1 MNFLQGFLMIHELS
15 ELENEIQKETV
26 YSMIR
31 LLEKH
36 DPYTKGHSENVAEL
50 ASGFG
55 EYLGLDSKKAQDL
68 YWAGIIHDLGKI
80 LIPHTILN
88 KPDRL
93 TPEEFELIKKHPE
106 YCYDVI
112 GQSVTMKEIALYVK
126 YHHEKYNGKGYPEG
140 LKGEE
145 IPFESRIL
153 ALADSWDAMREERVY
168 KKGLNY
174 QESINEI
181 TRNAGVQFDPQLA
194 EKWVQF
200 IDKKRKE
207 KFGEDSE

>member
-1 MNFLQGFLMIHELS
+1 MEIDAQKFMKYTKVTLKDYEGQEFALNFSERERTFQGFEESVSDVNQSLILPIFSKNQYYGHLTFYTTEKGRQLTEEDYRTAVYFMNFLQGFLMIHELS

-80 LIPHTILN
+80 LIPQT
-88 KPDRL
+88 
-93 TPEEFELIKKHPE
+93 
-106 YCYDVI
+106 
-112 GQSVTMKEIALYVK
+112 G
-126 YHHEKYNGKGYPEG
+126 
-140 LKGEE
+140 
-145 IPFESRIL
+145 
-153 ALADSWDAMREERVY
+153 
-168 KKGLNY
+168 
-174 QESINEI
+174 
-181 TRNAGVQFDPQLA
+181 
-194 EKWVQF
+194 
-200 IDKKRKE
+200 
-207 KFGEDSE
+207 

>member
-1 MNFLQGFLMIHELS
+1 
-15 ELENEIQKETV
+15 
-26 YSMIR
+26 
-31 LLEKH
+31 
-36 DPYTKGHSENVAEL
+36 
-50 ASGFG
+50 
-55 EYLGLDSKKAQDL
+55 
-68 YWAGIIHDLGKI
+68 
-80 LIPHTILN
+80 
-88 KPDRL
+88 
-93 TPEEFELIKKHPE
+93 
-106 YCYDVI
+106 
-112 GQSVTMKEIALYVK
+112 MKEIALYVK